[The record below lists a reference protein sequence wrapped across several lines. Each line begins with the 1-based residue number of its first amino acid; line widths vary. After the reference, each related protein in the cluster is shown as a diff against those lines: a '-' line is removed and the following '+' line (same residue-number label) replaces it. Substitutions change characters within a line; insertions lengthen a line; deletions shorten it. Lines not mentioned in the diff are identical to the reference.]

1 MKIESNTHA
10 KATPAQQEAYRQL
23 NSELLSKFER
33 INNVTSSN
41 QSMNSN
47 SPAATPPT
55 LERPVLN
62 NGETAPVVNK
72 NKTTTHFPL
81 KKAILK
87 KAKELATSK
96 QVQNLPFFKQIS
108 SIKQIFQPKVV
119 ATTPKRHPGYIK
131 TNILRPA
138 AKLPEGD
145 TPAAVPLEE
154 TTVLPSLSRRPSS
167 ASLVPLPSHTDS
179 GFLTDNSPDPSLP
192 TPTTISPDPD
202 AVSLTS
208 LSSSRTPISAEDS
221 ATFTF
226 GLHGDEPPPE
236 PAPDYPD
243 YDTPPPPVPVYAERA
258 SATQNQEN
266 AITQTVENTD
276 AMSCNDDFPNENIY
290 DEIAESEGNSLYA
303 SSEELAPHR
312 PNSLELYDVLTRE
325 SFVLPKELVAL
336 KWLANTKEVGSEIW
350 DAAIDSIFTMA
361 CGGKGVSVNDA
372 KLAENFI
379 LDVYTHKTG
388 HEDALEIQSILEQK
402 SLELFEIIGTRNNYV
417 KHGEMS
423 ETNPDKTEWI
433 MPTNLMIIAGFQTA
447 EDQGSVVE
455 LVEKIDE
462 AIAFKTVLNDKKTPL
477 DKSLFATNRLIQSP
491 ELDAFTQVLNI
502 KKEDKSIIFH
512 DARELEI
519 NSVNNV
525 IVAEKIKQ
533 ATKNFTSNPSGGRN
547 ANFAPILLNNH
558 WYLFGTYYDG
568 NNNKSALVFDSQGGT
583 NKLHEKDCF
592 KKLAQASGVT
602 GETLFISQD
611 LQQNAPNACGLF
623 TAKAMQKLADNTGRT
638 PAKVLLDWS
647 NEFKREPAEYQES
660 FNRRGRAEL
669 FAMLGENITRHLGT
683 VA

>member
-138 AKLPEGD
+138 AKLPEGE

-154 TTVLPSLSRRPSS
+154 TTVLPTLSRRPSS

-226 GLHGDEPPPE
+226 GLHGDEPPRNLRP
-236 PAPDYPD
+236 
-243 YDTPPPPVPVYAERA
+243 T
-258 SATQNQEN
+258 
-266 AITQTVENTD
+266 TQTTT
-276 AMSCNDDFPNENIY
+276 
-290 DEIAESEGNSLYA
+290 L
-303 SSEELAPHR
+303 L
-312 PNSLELYDVLTRE
+312 
-325 SFVLPKELVAL
+325 LPRCRSMPSARLQ
-336 KWLANTKEVGSEIW
+336 TKI
-350 DAAIDSIFTMA
+350 
-361 CGGKGVSVNDA
+361 
-372 KLAENFI
+372 
-379 LDVYTHKTG
+379 
-388 HEDALEIQSILEQK
+388 
-402 SLELFEIIGTRNNYV
+402 R
-417 KHGEMS
+417 
-423 ETNPDKTEWI
+423 
-433 MPTNLMIIAGFQTA
+433 
-447 EDQGSVVE
+447 
-455 LVEKIDE
+455 
-462 AIAFKTVLNDKKTPL
+462 KTPL
-477 DKSLFATNRLIQSP
+477 RRPLKIPMPCLAPTIFRMKISMMKLRSQRAIR
-491 ELDAFTQVLNI
+491 FTL
-502 KKEDKSIIFH
+502 
-512 DARELEI
+512 
-519 NSVNNV
+519 
-525 IVAEKIKQ
+525 
-533 ATKNFTSNPSGGRN
+533 
-547 ANFAPILLNNH
+547 
-558 WYLFGTYYDG
+558 
-568 NNNKSALVFDSQGGT
+568 
-583 NKLHEKDCF
+583 
-592 KKLAQASGVT
+592 
-602 GETLFISQD
+602 
-611 LQQNAPNACGLF
+611 
-623 TAKAMQKLADNTGRT
+623 
-638 PAKVLLDWS
+638 PAKNWRHIAPTRL
-647 NEFKREPAEYQES
+647 S
-660 FNRRGRAEL
+660 F
-669 FAMLGENITRHLGT
+669 MMS
-683 VA
+683 